1 MMEVDKN
8 TEQKRGA
15 KLEIKIQTNGR
26 YECEQSCL
34 VLQKHHDD
42 YPVYPGA
49 PLTKGQSLLL
59 LMSYVLRHNLTGVAT
74 ILATMCPIFYCIN
87 CESYM
92 GPSETAPKD
101 CSSCNA
107 EFDIERNLRVGSYF
121 LVLSP
126 STQIVDIVEKSGM
139 HLNERQSIPG
149 ISDIQC
155 GAEYEKLKQSGQI
168 GADDISLMWNCDGIP
183 VFNSN
188 NFQIWPIQ
196 CQIIELSPKDRQA
209 NICIPCLWF
218 GKSKPNMITF
228 LTAFV
233 AEFKELEQTGIKWM
247 DSENVEHTSK
257 VNLLLCSSDSVA
269 RPLLRNTKQFNGK
282 YGCDF
287 CLHTGGGPYV
297 WETPEPP
304 LRTEMDH
311 FRHAMLA
318 TPANPVMGVKG
329 PSPLMELESFKMIT
343 GFIPEYQHSVCL
355 GVTKQI
361 TSLWLDSTHHN
372 EDWYLRG
379 KVSDIDQEL
388 LAINPPVEV
397 TRAPRSV
404 KDRKFCKASEWRSFL
419 LFYALPDAI
428 KVRHVDVAEQALR
441 KFVLNFEKLYGAA
454 NASFNVHLLMHL
466 AAGVRNWGPLWAT
479 STFPFESFNGTLLKF
494 FSGTTHVPTQ
504 IVNRFLRWRGLSKKA
519 GTTMANAN
527 DSIRTLFD
535 KLQSTSSTCP
545 KKVSTS
551 VLQRMA
557 IECLIGVTVHSG
569 LFYDRFICSSVVYH
583 SYNNTTLK
591 KRNNSVVQLNDRTF
605 CEVMTLVAFT
615 SDDGASSTS
624 TNFCILVKEL
634 AKSGGKVSH
643 THNVFAVHPQSL
655 ERKCVM
661 VKSKDKMY
669 VIPLP
674 NNVERD

>member
-1 MMEVDKN
+1 MAYVF
-8 TEQKRGA
+8 
-15 KLEIKIQTNGR
+15 LLCFR

-34 VLQKHHDD
+34 VLQKHRDD
-42 YPVYPGA
+42 DPVYPGA

-59 LMSYVLRHNLTGVAT
+59 LMSYVLRHNLTGVALQDLLT
-74 ILATMCPIFYCIN
+74 MFNEHFPGLVPATSYLFHKAYGQFGHYVPHFYCIN

-121 LVLSP
+121 LVLSL
-126 STQIVDIVEKSGM
+126 STQIVDIVKKSGM

-149 ISDIQC
+149 IISDIQC
-155 GAEYEKLKQSGQI
+155 GAEYEKLKKSGQI

-233 AEFKELEQTGIKWM
+233 AELKELEQTGIKWM

-257 VNLLLCSSDSVA
+257 VHLLLCSSDSVA

-311 FRHAMLA
+311 FLHAMLA

-343 GFIPEYQHSVCL
+343 RFIPEYQHSVCL

-361 TSLWLDSTHHN
+361 TSLWLDSKHHN
-372 EDWYLRG
+372 EDWYLGG

-388 LAINPPVEV
+388 LAIKPPVEV

-404 KDRKFCKASEWRSFL
+404 KDRKFWKASEWRSFL
-419 LFYALPDAI
+419 LFYALPVLNGILKKKYWNHLFLFVFAIDTLLQDAI

-466 AAGVRNWGPLWAT
+466 AASVRNWGPLWAT
-479 STFPFESFNGTLLKF
+479 STFPFESFNGTLLRF

-527 DSIRTLFD
+527 DSIKTLFD
-535 KLQSTSSTCP
+535 KL
-545 KKVSTS
+545 
-551 VLQRMA
+551 
-557 IECLIGVTVHSG
+557 
-569 LFYDRFICSSVVYH
+569 
-583 SYNNTTLK
+583 
-591 KRNNSVVQLNDRTF
+591 
-605 CEVMTLVAFT
+605 
-615 SDDGASSTS
+615 
-624 TNFCILVKEL
+624 
-634 AKSGGKVSH
+634 
-643 THNVFAVHPQSL
+643 
-655 ERKCVM
+655 
-661 VKSKDKMY
+661 
-669 VIPLP
+669 
-674 NNVERD
+674 